1 MGEVNKDDQP
11 GLEIRV
17 QRSPGTMVKAT
28 LLEQPLDADD
38 TVTVRYGDGAKEE
51 GVHLDKTEVE
61 NRKTHVSLSDYG
73 VKLAKVWTLSQV
85 KGRTQVVLEKLYA
98 RQQKLMQEMAEM
110 KIKLTKAEAENQQL
124 TNGEVNNN
132 LSASN
137 HTDAVPNM
145 CFQTADSAE
154 PTQVEKPTKGEE
166 KSSEAAPDDTTTK
179 GAAASLGTAE
189 GIAEPSEVRTLLEKW
204 GIQNAT
210 EKARLLCENGWDDID
225 VWAEPVQTNRYS
237 RFDESIYNYLSDFG
251 FTEDDIKNFKAGVKI
266 HRS

>member
-1 MGEVNKDDQP
+1 MG
-11 GLEIRV
+11 
-17 QRSPGTMVKAT
+17 
-28 LLEQPLDADD
+28 
-38 TVTVRYGDGAKEE
+38 

-124 TNGEVNNN
+124 TNGEVNDN

-145 CFQTADSAE
+145 SLLTADSKPA
-154 PTQVEKPTKGEE
+154 QVEKPSTKGEE
-166 KSSEAAPDDTTTK
+166 KSSEAAHDDNTTE
-179 GAAASLGTAE
+179 GATASLWTAE
-189 GIAEPSEVRTLLEKW
+189 EIAEARILLEKW
-204 GIQNAT
+204 GIPKAT

-225 VWAEPVQTNRYS
+225 LWAEPVQTKKYS
-237 RFDESIYNYLSDFG
+237 RFDESIYTYLSDFG

>member
-1 MGEVNKDDQP
+1 MG
-11 GLEIRV
+11 
-17 QRSPGTMVKAT
+17 
-28 LLEQPLDADD
+28 
-38 TVTVRYGDGAKEE
+38 

-124 TNGEVNNN
+124 TNGEVNDN

-137 HTDAVPNM
+137 RIDAVPNVCM
-145 CFQTADSAE
+145 LTADSKE
-154 PTQVEKPTKGEE
+154 PTKGEE
-166 KSSEAAPDDTTTK
+166 KSSEAAPDGNTTK
-179 GAAASLGTAE
+179 GAAVSLGTAE

-204 GIQNAT
+204 GIQKAT

>member
-124 TNGEVNNN
+124 TNGEVNDN

-145 CFQTADSAE
+145 SLLTADSKPA
-154 PTQVEKPTKGEE
+154 QVEKPSTKVEE
-166 KSSEAAPDDTTTK
+166 KSSEAAHDDNTE
-179 GAAASLGTAE
+179 GATVSLWTAE
-189 GIAEPSEVRTLLEKW
+189 ETAEVRTLLEKW
-204 GIQNAT
+204 GIPKAT

-225 VWAEPVQTNRYS
+225 LWDELVLTDAE
-237 RFDESIYNYLSDFG
+237 LSACG
-251 FTEDDIKNFKAGVKI
+251 FTKDDIE
-266 HRS
+266 